1 MKIRTD
7 FATIR
12 NAKIYFEMSGTGKPL
27 LLLHSGIADH
37 RMWAEQCSEFSRH
50 FQVIMP
56 DFRGYGKS
64 PTPKESFRHYE
75 DIHGLIQHLGLTSV
89 NIAGCSLGGKTAIE
103 MAITYPEMVSRLI
116 LIAPGMFGYE
126 YRDKETLAKDA
137 ILEGLIASGRR
148 EEVADMLV
156 DIWVVGLK
164 RDRGKVDSAIR
175 ALVREMILGNY
186 ASVTGKFPE
195 TPPGF
200 DVMSR
205 LVEIRVPTLVMIGA
219 SDLPDMQAIS
229 QLVTERIHG
238 AKRQVIPNAAHFPNL
253 ENSILFNQSVINFL
267 AVE

>member
-1 MKIRTD
+1 
-7 FATIR
+7 
-12 NAKIYFEMSGTGKPL
+12 
-27 LLLHSGIADH
+27 
-37 RMWAEQCSEFSRH
+37 
-50 FQVIMP
+50 
-56 DFRGYGKS
+56 
-64 PTPKESFRHYE
+64 
-75 DIHGLIQHLGLTSV
+75 
-89 NIAGCSLGGKTAIE
+89 
-103 MAITYPEMVSRLI
+103 
-116 LIAPGMFGYE
+116 
-126 YRDKETLAKDA
+126 
-137 ILEGLIASGRR
+137 
-148 EEVADMLV
+148 MLV